1 MLARLRQWLFERRLA
16 SDTRLAALIAAA
28 ISKEAAAAREGRAA

>member
-1 MLARLRQWLFERRLA
+1 MLARLRQWFFERRLR

-28 ISKEAAAAREGRAA
+28 IREAAAREREGRAA